1 MKKYYWVKLYQVTKG
16 KSYINNEK
24 VAIGIEYIKDS
35 LVNPT
40 IKSYILE
47 EKEIIMVEK
56 IFPYQVREVKTGIT
70 FPIVNISVSSTEDGY
85 GRRMT
90 SPFKKVHT
98 FVFSQEYN
106 LISQP
111 VVSSKDLELYN
122 SKHPDTQ
129 KFKNELLE
137 IIKQGQL
144 NVINKIESEKIEKE
158 IEKATKL
165 REKIQLK
172 TSIKNQK
179 QEKIKIRK
187 LQRQFKQERKNI

>member
-1 MKKYYWVKLYQVTKG
+1 
-16 KSYINNEK
+16 
-24 VAIGIEYIKDS
+24 
-35 LVNPT
+35 
-40 IKSYILE
+40 
-47 EKEIIMVEK
+47 MVEK

-111 VVSSKDLELYN
+111 VVSSIDLELYN
-122 SKHPDTQ
+122 SKHTDTQ

-172 TSIKNQK
+172 TAIKNQK

>member
-1 MKKYYWVKLYQVTKG
+1 MKKYYWVRLYQVTKG
-16 KSYINNEK
+16 KAYLNNEK
-24 VAIGIEYIKDS
+24 VAIGIEHIKDS

-70 FPIVNISVSSTEDGY
+70 FPIVNITISSTEDGY
-85 GRRMT
+85 GHRMT
-90 SPFKKVHT
+90 SPFKKIHT
-98 FVFSQEYN
+98 FVFSREYN

-122 SKHPDTQ
+122 SKHPDIQ

-144 NVINKIESEKIEKE
+144 NVINKIEREKSE
-158 IEKATKL
+158 KL
-165 REKIQLK
+165 REQKERKIEID
-172 TSIKNQK
+172 TQK
-179 QEKIKIRK
+179 QEKIKVRK
-187 LQRQFKQERKNI
+187 LQHQFKQERKNI

>member
-16 KSYINNEK
+16 KAYINNEK
-24 VAIGIEYIKDS
+24 VAIGIEHIKDS

-85 GRRMT
+85 GRRIT

-106 LISQP
+106 LISRP
-111 VVSSKDLELYN
+111 VLSSKDLELYN
-122 SKHPDTQ
+122 SKHPNTQ
-129 KFKNELLE
+129 KFKKELLT
-137 IIKQGQL
+137 IINEGK
-144 NVINKIESEKIEKE
+144 NNTINKIE
-158 IEKATKL
+158 
-165 REKIQLK
+165 REK
-172 TSIKNQK
+172 
-179 QEKIKIRK
+179 
-187 LQRQFKQERKNI
+187 